1 MHLLILGLSSIA
13 ERRVIPASARVGA
26 ITEVS
31 IASKGRPR
39 PQAWPKMGRFFS
51 GYETALRDS
60 GADIVYLSLP
70 NALHEHWAMASL
82 AAGKHVIVD
91 KPAMMSLEASARAIE
106 EARRSGRLLAE
117 ATVFGYHPQF
127 ARLAEFVK
135 DTGPLTHVAAQFI
148 IPPLPIGNFRNHAEL
163 GGGCL
168 LDMGPYAASTMRI
181 LGGGPPAEI
190 TALAGGRHPE
200 TGVDMGFSVQAR
212 LANGGIFSGH
222 FSFEGEYQN
231 RLLIVGRSGSVI
243 MERVF
248 SPPPD
253 YRMEWRQR
261 VSNQESVATF
271 EPADTFALFLEAA
284 CGAVADGDHDKLSRD
299 LLDDAEC
306 RDQIAKALLSQ
317 GPAQSQTRSSPR
329 VRT

>member
-1 MHLLILGLSSIA
+1 MHLLILGYSSIA
-13 ERRVIPASARVGA
+13 ERRVIAAAASVAAMTG
-26 ITEVS
+26 IS
-31 IASKGRPR
+31 IASRSRAQPSG
-39 PQAWPKMGRFFS
+39 WPKAGRFFS
-51 GYETALRDS
+51 DYETALGES

-70 NALHEHWAMASL
+70 NAMHEHWVMAAL

-91 KPAMMSLEASARAIE
+91 KPAMMTLASSERAIRH
-106 EARRSGRLLAE
+106 AQASNRLIAE

-127 ARLAEFVK
+127 EQLAAFLAEY
-135 DTGPLTHVAAQFI
+135 GPLTHVAAQFI

-168 LDMGPYAASTMRI
+168 LDMGPYAAATMRI
-181 LGGGPPAEI
+181 LGGGPPTEI
-190 TALAGGRHPE
+190 AALAGGRHAE

-231 RLLIVGRSGSVI
+231 RLLIVARSGSVI
-243 MERVF
+243 IERVF

-253 YRMEWRQR
+253 HRMEWRGR
-261 VSNQESVATF
+261 VRNQESVATF

-284 CGAVADGDHDKLSRD
+284 SRAAAGGDHERFTRD

-306 RDQIAKALLSQ
+306 RHRIAEALNRKS
-317 GPAQSQTRSSPR
+317 T
-329 VRT
+329 